1 MPNRRVHI
9 VVHGWVQ
16 GVYFRAHTAD
26 EAKRLGVTGWV
37 RNRPDGT
44 VEAMVEGGLEKV
56 AAMIRWLHIGSPGAT
71 VTHVQTTEEKPV
83 GEEGEFTI
91 RY

>member
-26 EAKRLGVTGWV
+26 EAQRLGVAGWV

-44 VEAMVEGGLEKV
+44 VEAVVEGETEKV
-56 AAMIRWLHIGSPGAT
+56 AAMIHWLHTGSPGAT
-71 VTHVQTTEEKPV
+71 VTRVQTAEENPA
-83 GEEGEFTI
+83 GEVGEFTI